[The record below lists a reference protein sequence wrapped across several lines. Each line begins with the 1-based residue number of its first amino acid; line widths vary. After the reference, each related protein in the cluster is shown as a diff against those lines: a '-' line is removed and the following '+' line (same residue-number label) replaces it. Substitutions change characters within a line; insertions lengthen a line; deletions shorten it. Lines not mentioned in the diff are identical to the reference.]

1 MLLQKVLFAVLR
13 LQAPV
18 VWPGVKGKSPD
29 KKVKYNLDF
38 SKEKEVSFLLLGL
51 TQARGFDRGLDSIVL
66 LL

>member
-29 KKVKYNLDF
+29 KKVKNNLDF

-51 TQARGFDRGLDSIVL
+51 TQARGF
-66 LL
+66 